1 MKVKFLPQ
9 DVELD
14 IEQGQTVMDLA
25 HKNNIPIRSTC
36 NGMPSCAECRVKVLD
51 GDWNV
56 NPPSRKEL
64 SLIGTGYYIDQRRLS
79 CQMLCFGDI
88 TVDTTEQVE
97 KSAEGPVTKKFLTKV
112 HKESA
117 AESHSL
123 GGVMLEENNQLLQ
136 ELQKDV
142 PEAPV
147 ALTAASLD
155 EGRKNKHR
163 DRERGRNR
171 GGSGQQ
177 NQRRDNNRAQQARGG
192 QAGGQTRTNGGQFH
206 NPAGNNIP
214 SHAPHPQ
221 HVAGTA
227 SPEMSAGAD
236 VGGDRGDHG
245 PGGSQRRRRRRGGRG
260 RSRNRG
266 GGGQGGGAQN
276 SH

>member
-9 DVELD
+9 DVELE

-112 HKESA
+112 HKDSA

-155 EGRKNKHR
+155 EGRKSKHR
-163 DRERGRNR
+163 DRGRNR
-171 GGSGQQ
+171 GGGSGGQQ
-177 NQRRDNNRAQQARGG
+177 NQRRDNNRSQQARGG
-192 QAGGQTRTNGGQFH
+192 QARSNGGQFR

-245 PGGSQRRRRRRGGRG
+245 PGGSSQRRRRRRGGRG

-266 GGGQGGGAQN
+266 DGGTQG